1 MIEEV
6 VNSILEAE
14 DVAKQ
19 RVADAEAKAS
29 EIVAA
34 AEAEADG
41 IKKQASLNNKEYLNA
56 KLAEA
61 DAEAER
67 IAQELLAELN
77 AKTDAEISELEKG
90 IPDAVKIILESL
102 Q

>member
-14 DVAKQ
+14 DVAKVRIQ
-19 RVADAEAKAS
+19 AAEQKAS

-34 AEAEADG
+34 AEVHAEQL
-41 IKKQASLNNKEYLNA
+41 KKQASVNNKEYFNKSLS
-56 KLAEA
+56 EA

-67 IAQELLAELN
+67 VAYDLLVKLN
-77 AKTDAEISELEKG
+77 SKTDEDNARLEKRVK
-90 IPDAVKIILESL
+90 DAVKIILESI
-102 Q
+102 